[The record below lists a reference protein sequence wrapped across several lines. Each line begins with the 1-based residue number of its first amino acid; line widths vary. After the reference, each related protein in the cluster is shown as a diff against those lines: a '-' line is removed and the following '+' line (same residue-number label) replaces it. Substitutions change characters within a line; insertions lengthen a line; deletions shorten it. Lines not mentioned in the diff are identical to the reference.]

1 MKLLIKVI
9 FFSSLLFTSFSAKA
23 YFFSFYLSGAEGNA
37 ESFDSTLD
45 VCVSTTANVG
55 DETTSPNGNKAKIV
69 SIDGPSQEC
78 ANTTPAESIRAKKT
92 FHFLPSEKAGLTIP
106 DEFIQKSISNADRL
120 SGVVLDAR
128 GSDSRRFLLVRIYHD
143 KNAKDF
149 MGYMEQK
156 FSKGESFV
164 NGNIVQRQEYNLNG
178 MKGYKSE
185 INTTYSSYNTKEK
198 DEDITVLITAYVFKN
213 KLIYIHIGAPRN
225 QFQLL
230 RPLYTQIPLSL
241 TGLRGDGPISS
252 SKSSPAIDQFKQQCK
267 DLGFKP
273 GTEKFGNCV
282 LELNK

>member
-1 MKLLIKVI
+1 MRLSKLI
-9 FFSSLLFTSFSAKA
+9 FLSFLLLTPLSAKA

-37 ESFDSTLD
+37 ENFDSTWD

-55 DETTSPNGNKAKIV
+55 DETTSPNGNKSKIV

-78 ANTTPAESIRAKKT
+78 ANITPAESIRAKKS

-149 MGYMEQK
+149 MGNMEEK

-164 NGNIVQRQEYNLNG
+164 NGNIMQRQ
-178 MKGYKSE
+178 
-185 INTTYSSYNTKEK
+185 
-198 DEDITVLITAYVFKN
+198 
-213 KLIYIHIGAPRN
+213 
-225 QFQLL
+225 
-230 RPLYTQIPLSL
+230 
-241 TGLRGDGPISS
+241 
-252 SKSSPAIDQFKQQCK
+252 
-267 DLGFKP
+267 
-273 GTEKFGNCV
+273 
-282 LELNK
+282 